1 MLSKELDS
9 LISYRLSYTIKE
21 NISDYYSAFKIC
33 NDVRNM
39 GDITPFVITFL
50 EILGKAMEQ
59 LKNALH
65 ERDKQ
70 FKRYDKL
77 IRKDSLLGTEKN
89 YSLSN
94 LLLQAALFAENG
106 INTQELMDTLEISRT
121 TLKERLGKLSEYG
134 YVIPHK
140 DGRIMYYQLN
150 LDTLQAE

>member
-1 MLSKELDS
+1 
-9 LISYRLSYTIKE
+9 
-21 NISDYYSAFKIC
+21 
-33 NDVRNM
+33 
-39 GDITPFVITFL
+39 
-50 EILGKAMEQ
+50 MEQ

-65 ERDKQ
+65 ERDEQ

-77 IRKDSLLGTEKN
+77 IRKDSLLGTEK
-89 YSLSN
+89 
-94 LLLQAALFAENG
+94 NG